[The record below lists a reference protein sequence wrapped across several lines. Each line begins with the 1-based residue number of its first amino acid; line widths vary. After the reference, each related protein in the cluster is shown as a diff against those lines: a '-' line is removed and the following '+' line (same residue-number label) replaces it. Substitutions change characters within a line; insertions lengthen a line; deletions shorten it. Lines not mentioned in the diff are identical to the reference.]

1 MKGLNQGYYS
11 RRINRQKAVTGFVFS
26 LPVIIGIIFLF
37 LVPLSQSLFMAFSDV
52 SVARGTGLHM
62 EWIGFQNFVHAF
74 RKDPDFSK
82 KSWLMRS

>member
-52 SVARGTGLHM
+52 SVAREPACIWSGSVSRTSFMLSAR
-62 EWIGFQNFVHAF
+62 I
-74 RKDPDFSK
+74 RISPRI
-82 KSWLMRS
+82 WLMRS